1 MNSRVVTQSQGTVVK
16 IVPPAPIKRFQ
27 VFCIAG
33 TLNLVPV
40 TEFLWTAHLPFIPS
54 STSKRS
60 EKKSTMFSPSRLD
73 SGRREKIN
81 LNFYFHTSL

>member
-40 TEFLWTAHLPFIPS
+40 TEFLWTAHLPLIPS

-60 EKKSTMFSPSRLD
+60 EKKARCLTLPVPIPD
-73 SGRREKIN
+73 EEKK
-81 LNFYFHTSL
+81 LT